1 MLQWR
6 SVAPSL
12 QKKLK
17 EGSPARKKLTKSW
30 DACVQVMSFDTLA
43 DIAVVKIE
51 SSTPLP
57 FVKLGKTRLFSL
69 LAQGRP
75 RLVEN
80 VPPREFFSYLGL
92 I

>member
-1 MLQWR
+1 
-6 SVAPSL
+6 
-12 QKKLK
+12 
-17 EGSPARKKLTKSW
+17 
-30 DACVQVMSFDTLA
+30 MSFDTLA

-57 FVKLGKTRLFSL
+57 FVKLGKTRLFAL

-80 VPPREFFSYLGL
+80 VPPREIFSYLGL